1 MNAVTTIDVAALPQQ
16 ANDYAAADFLKALH
30 NLTPQRMRC
39 VVDFMSRDPTIPP
52 AECSALRA
60 LYDLPAL
67 GYDDADLPTLIAQW
81 DEEEAALAR

>member
-60 LYDLPAL
+60 LYDLPVL
-67 GYDDADLPTLIAQW
+67 EEDDEDLPTLIAQW